1 MPEAVGHGLRALL
14 NIARH
19 AHLRSTLC
27 GQAAD
32 CLPVLVELC
41 QGYYRDKAHHA
52 HLWDVLALLAELL
65 PLPDSVDEL
74 AATPALS
81 RAGSGAIATPR
92 TSAPKPLA
100 PKPLAPKAAALAAQM
115 HQTPYNN
122 SSRRITRR

>member
-1 MPEAVGHGLRALL
+1 MPNSTVQDAELTLEALREEVEVLRAD
-14 NIARH
+14 A
-19 AHLRSTLC
+19 
-27 GQAAD
+27 GAAAQKRVAD
-32 CLPVLVELC
+32 RGRAASRRVE
-41 QGYYRDKAHHA
+41 
-52 HLWDVLALLAELL
+52 ALLAELL

-100 PKPLAPKAAALAAQM
+100 PKAAALAAQM

-122 SSRRITRR
+122 SSRRIARR

>member
-1 MPEAVGHGLRALL
+1 MPNSTVQDAELTLEALREEVEALRAD
-14 NIARH
+14 A
-19 AHLRSTLC
+19 
-27 GQAAD
+27 GAAAQKRVAD
-32 CLPVLVELC
+32 RGRAASRRVE
-41 QGYYRDKAHHA
+41 
-52 HLWDVLALLAELL
+52 ALLAELL
-65 PLPDSVDEL
+65 PLPDSVDER

-92 TSAPKPLA
+92 TSA